1 MLSFREVIAPLHEAM
16 TPGINNNINNNN
28 NNDKHILAYNN
39 VYKGYLQLASA
50 VIQADFDV

>member
-16 TPGINNNINNNN
+16 TPDINNNINNNN
-28 NNDKHILAYNN
+28 KHILAYIN